1 LQTSGPVFCTNG
13 AGFTGATQICPDDC
27 NDPSLAYP
35 KPSLVDWKSKNGTRG
50 PGAGKCGLA
59 WVQATLGWAR
69 TQRRADGEPA
79 LKAVM
84 LGDELSGNMDL
95 GNFSRVAD
103 AIHDYLRGTEHFV
116 YTNEGTHAYGAFG
129 WKYVPAGIDVISVD
143 GYGICT
149 EEEAVH
155 EWCAG
160 VNASEAQ
167 WHRNSYEQLLYPKL
181 MPHQRVAVIPGLLG
195 CSTPEQAGGCEEDVT
210 ISGRCFC
217 FVSGTDLS
225 PAGLPAGQSKWRLRK
240 LGRAFGGARRA
251 YGYLP
256 SPLLTSFRR

>member
-1 LQTSGPVFCTNG
+1 
-13 AGFTGATQICPDDC
+13 
-27 NDPSLAYP
+27 
-35 KPSLVDWKSKNGTRG
+35 
-50 PGAGKCGLA
+50 
-59 WVQATLGWAR
+59 
-69 TQRRADGEPA
+69 
-79 LKAVM
+79 M
-84 LGDELSGNMDL
+84 
-95 GNFSRVAD
+95 
-103 AIHDYLRGTEHFV
+103 
-116 YTNEGTHAYGAFG
+116 
-129 WKYVPAGIDVISVD
+129 PAGIDVISVD

-225 PAGLPAGQSKWRLRK
+225 PAGQSKWLLRK
-240 LGRAFGGARRA
+240 LDEYFAWAADDERLVGMVPWHYGNRKMPTTPSYEKGAIEYPDVVAKLFSIGWRNVSQFPTRCEI
-251 YGYLP
+251 
-256 SPLLTSFRR
+256 